1 MLQDYL
7 FKQIHTNAE
16 TSVFEACKALMELP
30 NLSNKELQ
38 PALSTLTIFLL
49 SASSVV
55 KFGALKIINR
65 FISNPIRATLLGS
78 TSEIETIMSDNNRSL
93 SSLAISILLKVCKD
107 ENVEKLLN
115 QIYEVIFIHYY
126 LSLYYFII
134 LSIMYF

>member
-1 MLQDYL
+1 MFLDYL
-7 FKQIHTNAE
+7 FKQTHTNAE

-30 NLSNKELQ
+30 NLSNKEIQ

-78 TSEIETIMSDNNRSL
+78 TSEIEAIMSDNNRSL

-115 QIYEVIFIHYY
+115 QIYEVIFIHYC
-126 LSLYYFII
+126 LFI
-134 LSIMYF
+134 Y